1 MAMNVMTTCVLD
13 ISTIFFIT
21 QHSRVQ
27 KYKSFPI
34 RQILRKKKTP
44 IPSTPIP
51 PLSTLSFSITVSDSA
66 NFSCIVAIFVVLLF
80 LLVYF
85 ALALLVFVVLVSLVF
100 AAEKIQKQF
109 NVKSF
114 SLAFAMLDIE
124 SCLSEHLST
133 SHPVSI
139 ILNPKPLFCVP
150 LRRCFFTKY
159 RK

>member
-1 MAMNVMTTCVLD
+1 MVSTQVAMNVMTTCVLD

-34 RQILRKKKTP
+34 RQILRKKNTYS
-44 IPSTPIP
+44 INSP
-51 PLSTLSFSITVSDSA
+51 PTLAFSITASDSA
-66 NFSCIVAIFVVLLF
+66 NFSCIVAIFLVLLF

-85 ALALLVFVVLVSLVF
+85 VLALLVFAASKYNFISYITSF
-100 AAEKIQKQF
+100 A
-109 NVKSF
+109 
-114 SLAFAMLDIE
+114 LAFAVIDIE

-139 ILNPKPLFCVP
+139 ILNPKLLLMQYFQKKQ
-150 LRRCFFTKY
+150 F
-159 RK
+159 